1 MADKTTSGR
10 ARACAYSPD
19 GVYLAVSFGCGAKN
33 KQNKKLAEDGMIR
46 IYRQGSD
53 PANPALPTLVKVS
66 ELKEAKQWISVL
78 KFSPDGNTLAAGSR
92 DNSIYLY
99 SVSQMFKRKA
109 KFSKHNAGKLTTVE
123 LSALLTYFDLCF
135 SFQELINWISVRM
148 ADIYRVVAPAMKFC
162 SVRSTQEP
170 RSLTEPLNSSVCTF
184 ACKIFDS

>member
-109 KFSKHNAGKLTTVE
+109 KFSKHNAGKPTNVE
-123 LSALLTYFDLCF
+123 LSALLTFCDVMLLLPGINQLDFSADGRYLQSCCSGYEILFSEVNTGTQVTNGATQFLGVYF
-135 SFQELINWISVRM
+135 RM
-148 ADIYRVVAPAMKFC
+148 QNI
-162 SVRSTQEP
+162 
-170 RSLTEPLNSSVCTF
+170 
-184 ACKIFDS
+184 